1 MKRFFCLFL
10 TFLLVALI
18 FAGCNSKGSKHGSYH
33 VDTEIDITEK
43 STTTHVTAV
52 PDGYI
57 GIYTVDDFDY
67 LRNSN
72 TGQYILM
79 NDIDM
84 TDTKKWDGINFQGT
98 FDGNNYEIKNYH
110 FNNGFF
116 DTIIDATISNLTIT
130 ANIKK
135 TTYERED
142 GSKTNGVG
150 VLANSITTH
159 NSETSTS
166 SITNCKIKGEI
177 HNTGAKIFGAVAG
190 TVSPGY
196 TTATVTMSN
205 IVNEAKIICEGGY
218 YEEIGGIVGRIYHQS
233 SYKDKFP
240 AFELSNAVN
249 RGDMSIT
256 CNKAVWQGTRVGG
269 IVGCGCGN
277 IQFCDNYGKIE
288 IDCPVAKDDDQNPEG
303 RNNVICGGIVG
314 SNGTYKTGDSG
325 VYDDNGGMVSITS
338 CANYGSITSANCE
351 YAAGIIGYTVMSY
364 DLSDCGNF
372 SSISGVN
379 TGGIQ
384 SAGCYFATL
393 SNCINVGTIDG
404 TKKRGAIICDFVAN
418 SPEPQNCYYLNNGVN
433 CVGVKAAFP
442 SVYSIE
448 ENQLKDSS
456 AINLGEKWTTNSNG
470 PVLNSTVKNSKL

>member
-10 TFLLVALI
+10 TFLLFALI
-18 FAGCNSKGSKHGSYH
+18 FTGCNSNNSEDESYH
-33 VDTEIDITEK
+33 EDTEINTTAE
-43 STTTHVTAV
+43 STTAHVTAV

-67 LRNSN
+67 LRNSS

-116 DTIIDATISNLTIT
+116 DTTIDATISNLTIT

-142 GSKTNGVG
+142 GSWTNGVG
-150 VLANSITTH
+150 VLANSITTY
-159 NSETSTS
+159 NSKTSTS

-177 HNTGAKIFGAVAG
+177 HNTGSYIFGAVAG

-205 IVNEAKIICEGGY
+205 IVNEAKIICEGVC
-218 YEEIGGIVGRIYHQS
+218 YE
-233 SYKDKFP
+233 
-240 AFELSNAVN
+240 
-249 RGDMSIT
+249 
-256 CNKAVWQGTRVGG
+256 
-269 IVGCGCGN
+269 N
-277 IQFCDNYGKIE
+277 I
-288 IDCPVAKDDDQNPEG
+288 
-303 RNNVICGGIVG
+303 GGIVG
-314 SNGTYKTGDSG
+314 SNGKYKKGYSG
-325 VYDDNGGMVSITS
+325 IYCSYGCMVSITS

-351 YAAGIIGYTVMSY
+351 YAGGIIGYTVMSY

-379 TGGIQ
+379 AGGIQ

-393 SNCINVGTIDG
+393 NNCINVGTIDG

-442 SVYSIE
+442 NVYSIE

>member
-1 MKRFFCLFL
+1 MKKFFCLFL
-10 TFLLVALI
+10 TYLLVALI
-18 FAGCNSKGSKHGSYH
+18 FTGCNSNNSEDESYYE
-33 VDTEIDITEK
+33 DTEIDTTAE
-43 STTTHVTAV
+43 STTAHVTAV

-67 LRNSN
+67 LRNSS

-116 DTIIDATISNLTIT
+116 DTTIDATISNLTIT

-142 GSKTNGVG
+142 GSWTNGVG
-150 VLANSITTH
+150 VLANSITTY
-159 NSETSTS
+159 NAETSTS

-177 HNTGAKIFGAVAG
+177 HNTGANTFGPVAG
-190 TVSPGY
+190 TVLPGY

-218 YEEIGGIVGRIYHQS
+218 YEEIGGIVGEVCQQNS
-233 SYKDKFP
+233 SDEEFP
-240 AFELSNAVN
+240 AFEITNAVN
-249 RGDMSIT
+249 KGDIT
-256 CNKAVWQGTRVGG
+256 IKCKNAGSQGTRIGG
-269 IVGCGCGN
+269 IIGLGYGN
-277 IQFCDNYGKIE
+277 IQSCDNYGKIE
-288 IDCPVAKDDDQNPEG
+288 IDCPVAEDYKEDAEC
-303 RNNVICGGIVG
+303 RSNVICGGIVG
-314 SNGTYKTGDSG
+314 SNGEYKKGYSG
-325 VYDDNGGMVSITS
+325 IYCSYGRMVSITS

-351 YAAGIIGYTVMSY
+351 YAGGIIGYTVMSY

-372 SSISGVN
+372 SSISCVN
-379 TGGIQ
+379 AGGIQ

-393 SNCINVGTIDG
+393 NNCINVGTIDG

-442 SVYSIE
+442 NVYSIE